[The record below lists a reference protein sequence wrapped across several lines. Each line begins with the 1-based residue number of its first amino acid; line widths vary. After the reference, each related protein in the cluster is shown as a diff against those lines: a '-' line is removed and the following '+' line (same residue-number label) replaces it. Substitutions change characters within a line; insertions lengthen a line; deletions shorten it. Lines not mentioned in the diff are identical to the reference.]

1 MESLYKVKKLRRGSL
16 LKNMISVIV
25 PCYNEEQVIKETYK
39 RLTLVFKRLSKYD
52 YQLVFVNDGSKD
64 KTVEILKLLAQTDRH
79 IKVVDFSRNFGH
91 QIAVTAGI
99 DHADGE
105 AVVLIDAD
113 LQDPPE
119 LILEFV
125 KKWEEGYD
133 VVYAVRRKREG
144 ESLFKKVTAKYFYR
158 ILRKVTDVEI
168 PLDTGDF
175 RLMDRKV
182 VNVLKAIKE
191 RNRFIRG
198 LVSWV
203 GFKQIGIKYD
213 RAERYDGETKYPLK
227 KMIRFSVDAIT
238 SFSFVP
244 LRVASMLGII
254 SSSFGLLGI
263 IIALYLRL
271 CTGVTLPG
279 WTSLMIVVLFLGG
292 LQLFIL
298 GVIGE
303 YLGRVYDE
311 TRNRPLYIVGEIIQS
326 NKNVD
331 NIGEIVS

>member
-213 RAERYDGETKYPLK
+213 RAERYDGRLN
-227 KMIRFSVDAIT
+227 IR
-238 SFSFVP
+238 
-244 LRVASMLGII
+244 
-254 SSSFGLLGI
+254 
-263 IIALYLRL
+263 
-271 CTGVTLPG
+271 
-279 WTSLMIVVLFLGG
+279 
-292 LQLFIL
+292 
-298 GVIGE
+298 
-303 YLGRVYDE
+303 
-311 TRNRPLYIVGEIIQS
+311 
-326 NKNVD
+326 
-331 NIGEIVS
+331 